1 MASEDEDEDED
12 EADRSGKHPAGED
25 PALPPATALDCRRAA
40 QIVAARNDWINYMG
54 ALSDRLRKLLRH
66 GDLWLIFGLF
76 GTILLLILP
85 IPPFLLDLLLT
96 VSIGLSLL
104 TLLVILYL
112 RTPAEFTGFPTL
124 LLFITLY
131 RLALNVASTRL
142 ILLDGYAGHI
152 IEAFGN
158 FVVRGNYV
166 VGMVVFSILVLI
178 NFIVITKGAGRI
190 AEVAARFTLD
200 AMPGKQMAIDAE
212 LNAGLINEAE
222 ARNRRRNVEEEADF
236 YGAMDGASKFVRGD
250 AIAAILITLIN
261 IIGGF
266 AIGIMQKGMTMNEAL
281 SRFTML
287 SIGDGLVSQVP
298 ALITSVA
305 AGILVTRA
313 TSKNDLGR
321 ELSRQLLFY
330 PKALT
335 ILAVMLGI
343 MAIVPGLPTMP
354 FLTMATLVGL
364 LSYTLHKN
372 GMPEMIPAGAAAA
385 AGMNGKPG
393 EVKAPVAGAATAAEA
408 KANDKLENLLTLD
421 TLQIELG
428 FGLIPLADKAKGGD
442 LLERVTGVRR
452 TFASDMG
459 VLVPPIRLRDN
470 LQLGNNEYRFVL
482 KGNPI
487 ASSQLMPGHWLAMNA
502 TSSKVVLKGV
512 PTVEPVF
519 QLPATWVTEVE
530 RKNAEVSGFTVV
542 DAPSVLITHLSETVR
557 RHCHEIL
564 TRQDVQALLD
574 NLKQTHPAV
583 VNELIP
589 GQLSIGQVQRIL
601 QNLLAEGISIRNLA
615 GILEKVGDYAS
626 FTKNPDE
633 LSEHARRALGPQLS
647 RPFQSE
653 NGSVR
658 AITMDPKL
666 EAQLAQGVRQSATEV
681 ALVIE
686 PRLARHVVESLSRF
700 IQQMMAAG
708 QQPVILCAPALRLAF
723 RRFFENTF
731 TDLAVLSYAEIPPR
745 VQVQNAAIIPCPE

>member
-1 MASEDEDEDED
+1 MA
-12 EADRSGKHPAGED
+12 
-25 PALPPATALDCRRAA
+25 AA
-40 QIVAARNDWINYMG
+40 KNDQKILMG
-54 ALSDRLRKLLRH
+54 ALSDRMRKLLRH
-66 GDLWLIFGLF
+66 GDLWLVFALF

-96 VSIGLSLL
+96 MSIGLSLL

-152 IEAFGN
+152 IESFGN

-166 VGMVVFSILVLI
+166 VGLVVFSILVLI

-222 ARNRRRNVEEEADF
+222 ARNRRRGVEEEADF

-261 IIGGF
+261 VIGGF
-266 AIGIMQKGMTMNEAL
+266 AIGILQKGMTMNEAL

-321 ELSRQLLFY
+321 ELTRQLLFY

-335 ILAVMLGI
+335 ILAGMLGV
-343 MAIVPGLPTMP
+343 MAVVPGLPTMP
-354 FLTMATLVGL
+354 FLLMGSLVGL

-372 GMPEMIPAGAAAA
+372 GMPDLGAA
-385 AGMNGKPG
+385 AGMAGTPAGTGGKPG
-393 EVKAPVAGAATAAEA
+393 DAKNPAGAATAAEA
-408 KANDKLENLLTLD
+408 KANEKIENLLTLD

-428 FGLIPLADKAKGGD
+428 FGLIPLADKTKGGD
-442 LLERVTGVRR
+442 LLDRVTGVRR

-502 TSSKVVLKGV
+502 TNSKVVLKGV

-519 QLPATWVTEVE
+519 QLPATWVTDVE

-589 GQLSIGQVQRIL
+589 GQLSMGQVQRIL

-615 GILEKVGDYAS
+615 GILEKVGDYAA

-633 LSEHARRALGPQLS
+633 LSEHARRALGPQLA
-647 RPFQSE
+647 RPFQAD
-653 NGSVR
+653 NGSMR
-658 AITMDPKL
+658 AITIDPKL
-666 EAQLAQGVRQSATEV
+666 EAQLSQGIRQSASEV

-686 PRLARHVVESLSRF
+686 PRLARHVIDSLSRF

-708 QQPVILCAPALRLAF
+708 QQPVVLCAPALRLAF

-731 TDLAVLSYAEIPPR
+731 SDLSVLSYAEIPPR
-745 VQVQNAAIIPCPE
+745 VQVQNAAVIPCLE

>member
-1 MASEDEDEDED
+1 
-12 EADRSGKHPAGED
+12 
-25 PALPPATALDCRRAA
+25 
-40 QIVAARNDWINYMG
+40 MG
-54 ALSDRLRKLLRH
+54 ALSDKMRKLLQY
-66 GDLWLIFGLF
+66 GDLWLVFALF

-85 IPPFLLDLLLT
+85 VPPFLLDLLLAI
-96 VSIGLSLL
+96 SIGLSLL

-152 IEAFGN
+152 IQAFGN

-166 VGMVVFSILVLI
+166 VGLVIFLILVLI

-200 AMPGKQMAIDAE
+200 ALPGKQMAIDAE
-212 LNAGLINEAE
+212 LNAGLINETE
-222 ARNRRRNVEEEADF
+222 ARNRRRALEEETDF

-266 AIGIMQKGMTMNEAL
+266 AIGIMQKGMTMTEAL
-281 SRFTML
+281 QHFTIL

-298 ALITSVA
+298 ALITSTA

-321 ELSRQLLFY
+321 ELTRQLLSY
-330 PKALT
+330 PRALA
-335 ILAVMLGI
+335 ILSVMLCVL
-343 MAIVPGLPTMP
+343 AIVPGLPSLS
-354 FLTMATLVGL
+354 FLTMAIVVGL
-364 LSYTLHKN
+364 LAYSIKRHGPPDLAHA
-372 GMPEMIPAGAAAA
+372 PVQIFPSAAA
-385 AGMNGKPG
+385 NGNNNG
-393 EVKAPVAGAATAAEA
+393 ETKAIGAATTADA
-408 KANDKLENLLTLD
+408 KASDKIESLLSLD

-428 FGLIPLADKAKGGD
+428 YGLVSMADTKKGGD

-452 TFASDMG
+452 NYAQDMG
-459 VLVPPIRLRDN
+459 VLIPPIRLRDN
-470 LQLGNNEYRFVL
+470 LQLGTNEYRFLL

-487 ASSQLMPGHWLAMNA
+487 AQGQLLPNNWLAMNA
-502 TSSKVVLKGV
+502 TNSKTTLKGI

-519 QLPATWVTEVE
+519 QLPATWVSDLE
-530 RKNAEVSGFTVV
+530 RKNAEIAGYTVV
-542 DAPSVLITHLSETVR
+542 DAPSVLVTHLSETVR

-589 GQLSIGQVQRIL
+589 GQLNTGQVQRIL

-615 GILEKVGDYAS
+615 GILEKIGDYAA

-633 LSEHARRALGPQLS
+633 LSEHARRALGGQLS
-647 RPFQSE
+647 KPFQIE
-653 NGSVR
+653 NGGLR

-666 EAQLAQGVRQSATEV
+666 EQQLAQGVRQTQTEV
-681 ALVIE
+681 SLLIE
-686 PRLARHVVESLSRF
+686 PRLARHVIDSLSKF
-700 IQQMMAAG
+700 VQQMLSAG
-708 QQPVILCAPALRLAF
+708 HPPVVLCAPQLRLAF
-723 RRFFENTF
+723 RRYFENTF
-731 TDLAVLSYAEIPPR
+731 SDLAVLSYSEIPAR
-745 VQVQNAAIIPCPE
+745 VQVQSAAVIPGFE

>member
-1 MASEDEDEDED
+1 M
-12 EADRSGKHPAGED
+12 
-25 PALPPATALDCRRAA
+25 
-40 QIVAARNDWINYMG
+40 
-54 ALSDRLRKLLRH
+54 SDRLRGLLRH

-85 IPPFLLDLLLT
+85 VPPFLLDLLLT

-166 VGMVVFSILVLI
+166 VGLVVFCILVLI

-212 LNAGLINEAE
+212 LNAGLIKEDE
-222 ARNRRRNVEEEADF
+222 ARSRRRAVEEEADF

-250 AIAAILITLIN
+250 AVAAILITLIN

-266 AIGIMQKGMTMNEAL
+266 AIGILQKGMTMNEAL

-335 ILAVMLGI
+335 MLAVMLGV
-343 MAIVPGLPTMP
+343 MAMVPGLPTMP
-354 FLTMATLVGL
+354 FLTMAVVVGL
-364 LSYTLHKN
+364 VAYSITKKGFPEAAPAPATVGMN
-372 GMPEMIPAGAAAA
+372 GKMSENKSAAA
-385 AGMNGKPG
+385 AGG
-393 EVKAPVAGAATAAEA
+393 APVLEA
-408 KANDKLENLLTLD
+408 KVPEKIETLLTLD

-428 FGLIPLADKAKGGD
+428 LGLVALADKTKGGD
-442 LLERVTGVRR
+442 LLDRVTGVRR
-452 TFASDMG
+452 TFASEVG
-459 VLVPPIRLRDN
+459 VLIPPIRLRDN

-487 ASSQLMPGHWLAMNA
+487 AQGQSCIN
-502 TSSKVVLKGV
+502 
-512 PTVEPVF
+512 
-519 QLPATWVTEVE
+519 
-530 RKNAEVSGFTVV
+530 
-542 DAPSVLITHLSETVR
+542 
-557 RHCHEIL
+557 
-564 TRQDVQALLD
+564 QA
-574 NLKQTHPAV
+574 K
-583 VNELIP
+583 
-589 GQLSIGQVQRIL
+589 
-601 QNLLAEGISIRNLA
+601 EGGGGN
-615 GILEKVGDYAS
+615 
-626 FTKNPDE
+626 
-633 LSEHARRALGPQLS
+633 
-647 RPFQSE
+647 
-653 NGSVR
+653 
-658 AITMDPKL
+658 
-666 EAQLAQGVRQSATEV
+666 
-681 ALVIE
+681 
-686 PRLARHVVESLSRF
+686 
-700 IQQMMAAG
+700 
-708 QQPVILCAPALRLAF
+708 
-723 RRFFENTF
+723 
-731 TDLAVLSYAEIPPR
+731 
-745 VQVQNAAIIPCPE
+745 